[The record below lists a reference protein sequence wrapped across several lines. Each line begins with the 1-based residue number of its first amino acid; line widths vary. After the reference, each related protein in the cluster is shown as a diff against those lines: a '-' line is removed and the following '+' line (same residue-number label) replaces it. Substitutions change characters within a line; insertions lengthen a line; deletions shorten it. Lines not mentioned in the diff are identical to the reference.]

1 MVSKK
6 IPEQY
11 LPLFADVIGYNR
23 ETNKYQAKG
32 FSTLNKKFIS
42 FVQIGNSNLNSV
54 KGLQEASL
62 EYLGQL
68 QDRITHVNQLIDV
81 LNQFNN
87 TEDILRNCQAVL
99 SNRGVWNT
107 SVIVYSPTTTN
118 DEGEIKKILNHLFEN
133 ENEKYYDVAI
143 ENQINTL
150 VGRIGHGYFEKN
162 NKTVRKFVDN
172 LGIDTE
178 ILKTV

>member
-1 MVSKK
+1 M
-6 IPEQY
+6 
-11 LPLFADVIGYNR
+11 IGYDR
-23 ETNKYQAKG
+23 KTEKYKEKG

-87 TEDILRNCQAVL
+87 TEDILRNCQAIL

-118 DEGEIKKILNHLFEN
+118 NADDIKKILNNLFKDEN
-133 ENEKYYDVAI
+133 DRYYDEAI

-150 VGRIGHGYFEKN
+150 IGRIGLAYFDRSKR
-162 NKTVRKFVDN
+162 NKTVRKFVDS
-172 LGIDTE
+172 LGID
-178 ILKTV
+178 INLLKSI

>member
-1 MVSKK
+1 MDL
-6 IPEQY
+6 ITN
-11 LPLFADVIGYNR
+11 LFGR
-23 ETNKYQAKG
+23 
-32 FSTLNKKFIS
+32 SSKFIS
-42 FVQIGNSNLNSV
+42 FVQIGNSNLYSV

-87 TEDILRNCQAVL
+87 IEDILRNCQAIL

-118 DEGEIKKILNHLFEN
+118 NADDIKKILNNLFKDEN
-133 ENEKYYDVAI
+133 DRYYDEAI

-150 VGRIGHGYFEKN
+150 IGRIGLAYFDRSKR
-162 NKTVRKFVDN
+162 NKTVRKFVDS
-172 LGIDTE
+172 LGID
-178 ILKTV
+178 INLLKSI